1 MSIAEKEFINM
12 IEANQGIIHK
22 VCGMYCQQADDKKDL
37 FQEIVIQL
45 WKAYPKF
52 RHDSKYS
59 SWMYKVALNTA
70 ITNLRKTYKE
80 PQYEA
85 ISEGVISIADHGANE
100 EDEAKVAFLY
110 RAIGRLSEIEKAIV
124 MLYLED
130 LSNDEIA
137 QIVGITQNNVRVKLH
152 RIQEKI
158 KGFLNQTSYGRA

>member
-70 ITNLRKTYKE
+70 ITNLRKTYRE

-100 EDEAKVAFLY
+100 EYEAKVAFLY